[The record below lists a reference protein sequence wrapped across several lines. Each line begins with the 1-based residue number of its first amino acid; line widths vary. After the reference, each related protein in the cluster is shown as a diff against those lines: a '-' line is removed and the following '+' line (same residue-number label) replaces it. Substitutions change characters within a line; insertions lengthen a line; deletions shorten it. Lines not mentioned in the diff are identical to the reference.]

1 MRSPQCLQQNPG
13 AIVAAVV
20 DDGETLPDGINR
32 INYLHHSQGAA
43 MNKKAKSPSVGKKKP
58 IATPRKAT
66 VRKGSAIK
74 KRAEKTRK
82 TVLEKPSAA
91 PAETPKARVKL
102 VRDSF
107 TMPREDFERIAR
119 LKARAIEFKRPAK
132 KSELLRAGLQALER
146 MDGTELHAALDALTP
161 IKTGRPK
168 KRH

>member
-1 MRSPQCLQQNPG
+1 
-13 AIVAAVV
+13 
-20 DDGETLPDGINR
+20 
-32 INYLHHSQGAA
+32 
-43 MNKKAKSPSVGKKKP
+43 MNKPGKSAPATRKGKAASKGVSTTRKPKVTGKK
-58 IATPRKAT
+58 
-66 VRKGSAIK
+66 VRKVEK
-74 KRAEKTRK
+74 KAVPKVKPAPVE
-82 TVLEKPSAA
+82 TVKV
-91 PAETPKARVKL
+91 RVKL

-146 MDGTELHAALDALTP
+146 MDSPSLHAALTALTP